1 MAKTNLIQV
10 LRRAYRVA
18 SFATQQ
24 KISAATAS
32 EILATRM
39 SRRRLLQASLAT
51 ASGAAALAFDR
62 QLHQP
67 ANATSNKSPVLIVGA
82 GIAGLTAAYYL
93 VKAGVPVRII
103 EASKRTGGRMLS
115 QQNALGTTTTM
126 ELGGEYIDSGHTNIR
141 QLVKE
146 LGLVEVDLVPVDQ
159 GLTPDVWFFNNRLI
173 KEQELITP
181 FMPLAQQID
190 RDVQTIGTVNYKS
203 TNPRAIQ
210 LDRLS
215 IAAYLQQ
222 YCPDPLLRA
231 FIAVAYLNEFGLE
244 VDQQSAINLL
254 SLIGKKTD
262 KIEIFGES
270 DQRYHIRGGNQ
281 QITNKLAQKL
291 SDRIETNTALESIR
305 TTANGRYRVSL
316 RQGGVS
322 NVATFDRVVLALPF
336 SILRK
341 IDLGVQLPAV
351 KQAAIKELGYGTSS
365 KTMLSYSDRLWRSK
379 YRSNGQSFSDL
390 TTSETWETS
399 RYTPGRAG
407 IITNFSGG
415 KLGVKIAASKPAMI
429 ASQLAGDFDR
439 IYPGVAQFATGKVA
453 ISNWLDSP
461 YTRGSYASYLVG
473 QWTKFGG
480 AEGERVG
487 NLFFIGEHCSIDAQG
502 YMEGGCATG
511 VVAAT
516 AIVEELARR

>member
-1 MAKTNLIQV
+1 
-10 LRRAYRVA
+10 
-18 SFATQQ
+18 
-24 KISAATAS
+24 
-32 EILATRM
+32 
-39 SRRRLLQASLAT
+39 
-51 ASGAAALAFDR
+51 
-62 QLHQP
+62 
-67 ANATSNKSPVLIVGA
+67 
-82 GIAGLTAAYYL
+82 
-93 VKAGVPVRII
+93 
-103 EASKRTGGRMLS
+103 
-115 QQNALGTTTTM
+115 
-126 ELGGEYIDSGHTNIR
+126 
-141 QLVKE
+141 
-146 LGLVEVDLVPVDQ
+146 
-159 GLTPDVWFFNNRLI
+159 
-173 KEQELITP
+173 
-181 FMPLAQQID
+181 
-190 RDVQTIGTVNYKS
+190 
-203 TNPRAIQ
+203 
-210 LDRLS
+210 
-215 IAAYLQQ
+215 
-222 YCPDPLLRA
+222 
-231 FIAVAYLNEFGLE
+231 
-244 VDQQSAINLL
+244 
-254 SLIGKKTD
+254 
-262 KIEIFGES
+262 
-270 DQRYHIRGGNQ
+270 
-281 QITNKLAQKL
+281 LAQKL

>member
-1 MAKTNLIQV
+1 MARTNLIQV
-10 LRRAYRVA
+10 LRQVYQIA
-18 SFATQQ
+18 SFAAQQ

-32 EILATRM
+32 DVLATHI
-39 SRRRLLQASLAT
+39 SRRRLLQASLAR
-51 ASGAAALAFDR
+51 ASGGAALALDK

-67 ANATSNKSPVLIVGA
+67 ANAANKSPVLIVGA

-93 VKAGVPVRII
+93 SKAGVSVRII

-115 QQNALGTTTTM
+115 QQNALGTAITM

-141 QLVKE
+141 QLAKK
-146 LGLVEVDLVPVDQ
+146 LGLIEIDLLEVDR

-181 FMPLAQQID
+181 FIPLAQQID
-190 RDVQTIGTVNYKS
+190 RDVQAIGKVNYKS

-222 YCPDPLLRA
+222 YCPDPLLRK
-231 FIAVAYLNEFGLE
+231 FIEIAYLNEFGLE

-254 SLIGKKTD
+254 SLIGKTTN

-281 QITNKLAQKL
+281 QITTKLAQKL
-291 SDRIETNTALESIR
+291 TDRIETNTALESIR
-305 TTANGRYRVSL
+305 TTANGRYQVSL
-316 RQGGVS
+316 RRDGVS
-322 NVATFDRVVLALPF
+322 NVATFDRVILALPF
-336 SILRK
+336 SVLRK
-341 IDLGVQLPAV
+341 IDLSVKLPAV
-351 KQAAIKELGYGTSS
+351 KQTAIQELGYGTST

-399 RYTPGRAG
+399 RYTPGNAG

-415 KLGVKIAASKPAMI
+415 KLGIQISGSKPLEI
-429 ASQLAGDFDR
+429 SKQLAGDFDR
-439 IYPGVAQFATGKVA
+439 IYPGVAQLATGKAA
-453 ISNWLDSP
+453 ISDWLDSR

-480 AEGERVG
+480 VEGERVG

-511 VVAAT
+511 VAAAT
-516 AIVEELARR
+516 EIIKELARR

>member
-10 LRRAYRVA
+10 LQRAYRIA
-18 SFATQQ
+18 SFAAQQ

-32 EILATRM
+32 EILATRI
-39 SRRRLLQASLAT
+39 SRRRVIQASLAT
-51 ASGAAALAFDR
+51 ASGAVALAFDK
-62 QLHQP
+62 QLHLL
-67 ANATSNKSPVLIVGA
+67 ANATNNKTPVLIVGA
-82 GIAGLTAAYYL
+82 GIAGLTTAYYL
-93 VKAGVPVRII
+93 VKAGVPVRIV
-103 EASKRTGGRMLS
+103 EASKRTGGRILS
-115 QQNALGTTTTM
+115 QQNALGTSTTM
-126 ELGGEYIDSGHTNIR
+126 ELGGEFIDSGHTNIR
-141 QLVKE
+141 KLARA
-146 LGLVEVDLVPVDQ
+146 LGLIEVDLVAVDRKLQ
-159 GLTPDVWFFNNRLI
+159 PDVWFFNNRLI
-173 KEQELITP
+173 KEQELISP
-181 FMPLAQQID
+181 FIPLAKQMN
-190 RDVQTIGTVNYKS
+190 RDVKAIGEVNYKT

-210 LDRLS
+210 LDQLS

-222 YCPDPLLRA
+222 YCPDPLLRK
-231 FIAVAYLNEFGLE
+231 FIEVAYLNEFGLE
-244 VDQQSAINLL
+244 ADQQSAINLL
-254 SLIGKKTD
+254 SLIGKETN

-270 DQRYHIRGGNQ
+270 DQRYHIRGGTQ
-281 QITNKLAQKL
+281 QITTKLAQKL

-305 TTANGRYRVSL
+305 TTANGRYQVSL

-322 NVATFDRVVLALPF
+322 KVATFERVILALPF

-341 IDLGVQLPAV
+341 LDLSVQLPPV
-351 KQAAIKELGYGTSS
+351 KQTAIKELGYGTNT

-399 RYTPGRAG
+399 RYTPGKAG

-415 KLGVKIAASKPAMI
+415 KLGVQISGSKPSEI
-429 ASQLAGDFDR
+429 ANQLVKDFDR
-439 IYPGVAQFATGKVA
+439 IYPGVAQFSTGKVA
-453 ISNWLDSP
+453 ISDWLDSP

-511 VVAAT
+511 VEAAKV
-516 AIVEELARR
+516 IIKELVHR